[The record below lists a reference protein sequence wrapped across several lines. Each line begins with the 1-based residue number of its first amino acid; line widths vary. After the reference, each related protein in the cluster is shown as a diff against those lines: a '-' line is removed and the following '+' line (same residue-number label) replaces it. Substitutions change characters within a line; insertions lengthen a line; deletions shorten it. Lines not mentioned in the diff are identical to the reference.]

1 MLSLADPNY
10 IQIVVNDFFDFFLS
24 HIRNFLNRPND
35 PVNDLLFC
43 LRFIGSVVPR
53 HRRRIVEIRCTFTII
68 TKCERICIITM
79 TQDIGTVYN
88 LTGFDIGGVDEVSF
102 KETDIGTILNEM
114 ASYAELAAAIREGV
128 NAV

>member
-1 MLSLADPNY
+1 
-10 IQIVVNDFFDFFLS
+10 
-24 HIRNFLNRPND
+24 
-35 PVNDLLFC
+35 
-43 LRFIGSVVPR
+43 
-53 HRRRIVEIRCTFTII
+53 
-68 TKCERICIITM
+68 M